1 MANTDTAFILSK
13 HGSPITQLTS
23 GAGAGKIKFI
33 KNGTTP
39 GSNDVPTSAS
49 AITAAKVGVTG
60 IVIPLHGA
68 SITDFPAH
76 DSTMSHTATNVLGDP
91 AEGNYALT
99 SGDLFV
105 GNGSAVKNGGAQKF
119 VNAVLDSAYRGYTSG
134 VAQSSGLSSMTV
146 TRGDLSLSNTAVND
160 GTGVINTYSRSYTVN
175 FKYFQ
180 SGTINSSGSL
190 DPAKPDIA
198 DDNSDGAPF

>member
-33 KNGTTP
+33 VGGAVK
-39 GSNDVPTSAS
+39 SAS
-49 AITAAKVGVTG
+49 DTTAGKVGPTG
-60 IVIPLHGA
+60 IVLPLHGA
-68 SITDFPAH
+68 SITSFPDH
-76 DSTMSHTATNVLGDP
+76 DSTMSHTATNVIGDP

-99 SGDLFV
+99 SGDLFKAD
-105 GNGSAVKNGGAQKF
+105 SDWSEKNGGAQKF

-180 SGTINSSGSL
+180 SGTINASGSL
-190 DPAKPDIA
+190 DPSKPDIA

>member
-1 MANTDTAFILSK
+1 MAGNKDNAFILSK

-33 KNGTTP
+33 HGGAIK
-39 GSNDVPTSAS
+39 SAS
-49 AITAAKVGVTG
+49 AVTAAGAGPTG

-68 SITDFPAH
+68 TISHFPDHETALATA
-76 DSTMSHTATNVLGDP
+76 STNIIGDP
-91 AEGNYALT
+91 AEGNYSLT
-99 SGDLFV
+99 SGDLFS
-105 GNGSAVKNGGAQKF
+105 GNGTALADGGAQKF
-119 VNAVLDSAYRGYTSG
+119 VNAVLDSAYRAYTSG

-146 TRGDLSLSNTAVND
+146 TRGDLSLSNSTVND
-160 GTGVINTYSRSYTVN
+160 GTGIVNTYSRSYTVN
-175 FKYFQ
+175 FKYYQ

-198 DDNSDGAPF
+198 NDGSDGVPF

>member
-33 KNGTTP
+33 VGGAIKSAAATTAGGTGP
-39 GSNDVPTSAS
+39 
-49 AITAAKVGVTG
+49 TG
-60 IVIPLHGA
+60 IIVPLHGA
-68 SITDFPAH
+68 NITSFPDH

-91 AEGNYALT
+91 AEGNYSLT

-105 GNGSAVKNGGAQKF
+105 ENGTALKNGGAQKF